1 MRTGRLSQP
10 VQPRP
15 WFRRSCAAHPKN
27 HNYGTLAAVLA
38 VALGLPVLAF
48 IAVVEAVG
56 ADQSLLS
63 GGLTFV
69 VVVSAVIAMV
79 CDIKRMAD
87 EDKSAP

>member
-1 MRTGRLSQP
+1 MSR
-10 VQPRP
+10 
-15 WFRRSCAAHPKN
+15 
-27 HNYGTLAAVLA
+27 TLAAVLA

-69 VVVSAVIAMV
+69 VVVTAVMAMV
-79 CDIKRMAD
+79 CEIKQKAEQD
-87 EDKSAP
+87 ESA